1 MALVHAI
8 TVIGILLVVLIS
20 TGCASP
26 AHAMQTQ
33 QLQTVEGILQL
44 YGAFAGVAA
53 LGAGWDAGH

>member
-1 MALVHAI
+1 MALIHVI
-8 TVIGILLVVLIS
+8 VVIGALLVALTS

-26 AHAMQTQ
+26 APAMQTQ

-53 LGAGWDAGH
+53 LGGGLDSGH